1 MSAKRKPERRQAQ
14 RTSPAKSRFAYSKLF
29 QKGEDTTSY
38 RLVSKKYVRKAR
50 FGGKPVLVV
59 DPVALSLLAYEAM
72 RDVSFLLRPKHQQQ
86 VAAILSDP
94 GASPNDRF
102 MATTLLRNAAVSA
115 KFELPFCQDTGTA
128 TVVAWKG
135 QQVWTGA
142 DDAAL
147 LSKGIWKT
155 YTEENLRYS
164 QTAALTMY
172 DEVNTGDNLPAQID
186 IFATPGMEYRLLFV
200 AKGGGSANKSAL
212 FQETKALLNPASLE
226 AFLVEKMKSL
236 GTAACPPYH
245 IAIVVGGT
253 SAEACLKT
261 MKLASTGYYDSLP
274 TTGDAS
280 GRSFRDPEL
289 EKRLLERAQKLG
301 FGAQFGGK
309 YFAHD
314 IRVIR
319 LPRHGA
325 SCPVGLGVSC
335 SADRNV
341 LAKIDENGLWLEEL
355 ERHPEALLPV
365 RAGAKEHEGLI
376 KVDLNR
382 PMAEIL
388 AELSKHPV
396 STPLALT
403 GRLVVARDI
412 AHAKLKERLDSGAD
426 LPQYFKDH
434 PVYYAGPAKKPK
446 GKASGSFGPTTA
458 GRMDSY
464 VDLFQSKGGSMV
476 MIAKGNRSPKVTEAC
491 KKHGGFYL
499 GSPGGPAALLAEENI
514 KKVEVVEFPELGMEA
529 VWAIDVVD
537 FPAFILVDDKGN
549 DFYQRIA

>member
-1 MSAKRKPERRQAQ
+1 MPAKKQLAKKETSEKASAKDDF
-14 RTSPAKSRFAYSKLF
+14 TYSKPF
-29 QKGEDTTSY
+29 QRGEDTTTY
-38 RLVSKKYVRKAR
+38 RLVSKKYVKKAR

-59 DPVALSLLAYEAM
+59 DPKALSLLAYEAM

-86 VAAILSDP
+86 VAAILKDP
-94 GASPNDRF
+94 EASPNDRF

-128 TVVAWKG
+128 TVVGWKG

-172 DEVNTGDNLPAQID
+172 DEVNTGNNLPAQID
-186 IFATPGMEYRLLFV
+186 IFATPGMEYKLLFV

-253 SAEACLKT
+253 SAESCLKT
-261 MKLASTGYYDSLP
+261 VKLASTGYYDSLP
-274 TTGDAS
+274 TTGDAT
-280 GRSFRDPEL
+280 GRAFRDPEL
-289 EKRLLERAQKLG
+289 EKKLLERAQKLG

-325 SCPVGLGVSC
+325 SCPGGH
-335 SADRNV
+335 
-341 LAKIDENGLWLEEL
+341 LAS
-355 ERHPEALLPV
+355 
-365 RAGAKEHEGLI
+365 RA
-376 KVDLNR
+376 R
-382 PMAEIL
+382 PTAT
-388 AELSKHPV
+388 SSRR
-396 STPLALT
+396 STRT
-403 GRLVVARDI
+403 
-412 AHAKLKERLDSGAD
+412 
-426 LPQYFKDH
+426 
-434 PVYYAGPAKKPK
+434 
-446 GKASGSFGPTTA
+446 ASGS
-458 GRMDSY
+458 
-464 VDLFQSKGGSMV
+464 
-476 MIAKGNRSPKVTEAC
+476 RSSSATRRRS
-491 KKHGGFYL
+491 
-499 GSPGGPAALLAEENI
+499 SPSARARRSTRASSR
-514 KKVEVVEFPELGMEA
+514 
-529 VWAIDVVD
+529 WT
-537 FPAFILVDDKGN
+537 
-549 DFYQRIA
+549 

>member
-1 MSAKRKPERRQAQ
+1 MPTEAKKQTPKKA
-14 RTSPAKSRFAYSKLF
+14 PAKDVFVYSNPFPKA
-29 QKGEDTTSY
+29 KDTMKY
-38 RLVSKKYVRKAR
+38 RLVSGPKGFVKKAKFA
-50 FGGKPVLVV
+50 GKPVLVV
-59 DPVALSLLAYEAM
+59 DPKALTILAHEAM
-72 RDVSFLLRPKHQQQ
+72 RDVSFLLRPKHQRQ
-86 VAAILSDP
+86 VAAILQDP
-94 GASPNDRF
+94 EASPNDRF
-102 MATTLLRNAAVSA
+102 MATALLRNAVVSA

-128 TVVAWKG
+128 TVVGWKG

-172 DEVNTGDNLPAQID
+172 DEVNTGNNLPAQID
-186 IFATPGMEYRLLFV
+186 IFATPGMEYKFLFV

-245 IAIVVGGT
+245 IAFVVGGT

-261 MKLASTGYYDSLP
+261 VKLASTGHYDSLP
-274 TTGDAS
+274 TTGDKT
-280 GRSFRDPEL
+280 GRAFRDPEL

-301 FGAQFGGK
+301 LGAQFGGK

-325 SCPVGLGVSC
+325 SCPVGMGVSC

-341 LAKIDENGLWLEEL
+341 LAKIDAKGLWLEEL

-365 RAGAKEHEGLI
+365 HTGAKQHAGLVKI
-376 KVDLNR
+376 DLNQ
-382 PMAEIL
+382 PMKEIL
-388 AELSKHPV
+388 TELSKYPV

-412 AHAKLKERLDSGAD
+412 AHAKLKERLDEGKD

-434 PVYYAGPAKKPK
+434 PVYYAGPAKTPK

-464 VDLFQSKGGSMV
+464 VDLFQSRGGSMV

-491 KKHGGFYL
+491 KRHGGFYL

-514 KKVEVVEFPELGMEA
+514 RKVDVLEFPELGMEA

-549 DFYQRIA
+549 DFFQKIA

>member
-1 MSAKRKPERRQAQ
+1 MPTEAKKQTPKKA
-14 RTSPAKSRFAYSKLF
+14 PAKDVFLYSNPF
-29 QKGEDTTSY
+29 PKGEDTMKY
-38 RLVSKKYVRKAR
+38 RLVSGPKGFVKKAKFA
-50 FGGKPVLVV
+50 GKPVLVV
-59 DPVALSLLAYEAM
+59 DPKALTILAHEAM
-72 RDVSFLLRPKHQQQ
+72 RDVSFLLRPKHQRQ
-86 VAAILSDP
+86 VAVILQDP
-94 GASPNDRF
+94 EASPNDRF
-102 MATTLLRNAAVSA
+102 MATALLRNAVVSA

-128 TVVAWKG
+128 TVVGWKG

-172 DEVNTGDNLPAQID
+172 DEVNTGNNLPAQID
-186 IFATPGMEYRLLFV
+186 IFATPGMEYKFLFV

-245 IAIVVGGT
+245 IAFVVGGT

-261 MKLASTGYYDSLP
+261 VKLASTGHYDSLP
-274 TTGDAS
+274 TTGDKT
-280 GRSFRDPEL
+280 GRAFRDPEL

-301 FGAQFGGK
+301 LGAQFGGK

-325 SCPVGLGVSC
+325 SCPVGMGVSC

-341 LAKIDENGLWLEEL
+341 LAKIDAKGLWLEEL

-365 RAGAKEHEGLI
+365 HTGAKQHAGLVKI
-376 KVDLNR
+376 DLNQ
-382 PMAEIL
+382 PMKEIL
-388 AELSKHPV
+388 TELSKYPV

-412 AHAKLKERLDSGAD
+412 AHAKLKERLDEGKD

-434 PVYYAGPAKKPK
+434 PVYYAGPAKTPK

-464 VDLFQSKGGSMV
+464 VDLFQSRGGSMV

-491 KKHGGFYL
+491 KRHGGFYL

-514 KKVEVVEFPELGMEA
+514 RKVDVLEFPELGMEA

-549 DFYQRIA
+549 DFFQKIA